1 MTASF
6 LTHDETSRFAVFVF
20 YTWRKRIF
28 IHGSTL
34 LVVETYEMGLGAT
47 GLSPNKVNL
56 TDKRYSFVQFSK
68 KRYVPRPP
76 HGHLLSQKITTSSCE
91 YYNSQGKRINPLLD
105 LLRLEIIY
113 CLASIA
119 NFTLEYSGITIVS

>member
-1 MTASF
+1 MYKEYEPYISLESESRKSFILGLSPSKFFGRSSVTASF

-47 GLSPNKVNL
+47 GLSPNKV
-56 TDKRYSFVQFSK
+56 DR
-68 KRYVPRPP
+68 
-76 HGHLLSQKITTSSCE
+76 
-91 YYNSQGKRINPLLD
+91 
-105 LLRLEIIY
+105 
-113 CLASIA
+113 
-119 NFTLEYSGITIVS
+119 